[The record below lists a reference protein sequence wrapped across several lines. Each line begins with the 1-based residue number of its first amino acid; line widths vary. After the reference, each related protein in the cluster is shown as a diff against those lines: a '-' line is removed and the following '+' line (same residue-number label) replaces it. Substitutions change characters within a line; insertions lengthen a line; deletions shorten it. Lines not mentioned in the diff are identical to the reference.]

1 MHIAYKKEGRRPYW
15 EILGNLGS
23 SLGITSTY
31 VKKHSSRVKVF
42 MLKNVF
48 LTVWTLKK
56 HYH

>member
-48 LTVWTLKK
+48 LTV
-56 HYH
+56 